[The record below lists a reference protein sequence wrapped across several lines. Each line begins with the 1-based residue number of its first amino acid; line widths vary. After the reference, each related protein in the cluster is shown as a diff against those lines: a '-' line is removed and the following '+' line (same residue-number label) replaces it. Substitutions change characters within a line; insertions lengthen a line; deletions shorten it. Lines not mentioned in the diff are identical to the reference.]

1 MDNNNNEETKQLPPE
16 LELMIQQLSRN
27 RANASK
33 WDINILVFLFAVLIT
48 EMILIALDID
58 MWIVAIVAAAG
69 LASVLFLG
77 SVKGKRLIKHFYAEE
92 VEYLQQES
100 TNEPNLSENLL
111 TPREREILNLVSQG
125 YSNKMIGTN
134 LGISI
139 NTVKIMVSRI
149 LAKLEANDRT
159 EAVVIAIKQKIISI
173 E

>member
-1 MDNNNNEETKQLPPE
+1 MDNNEENRQFGPE
-16 LELMIQQLSRN
+16 LELLIQQLARN

-33 WDINILVFLFAVLIT
+33 WDINILVVLFAVLIT

-58 MWIVAIVAAAG
+58 MRIVAITAVVG

-77 SVKGKRLIKHFYAEE
+77 SMKGKRLTKRFYAEE

-100 TNEPNLSENLL
+100 NNESTQLGKQL
-111 TPREREILNLVSQG
+111 TTREREILTLVSQG
-125 YSNKMIGTN
+125 YSNKMIGAK

-139 NTVKIMVSRI
+139 NTVKIMISRI
-149 LAKLEANDRT
+149 LTKLEANDRT

-173 E
+173 G